1 MTKKDK
7 LLNEQ
12 TIRRWAKL
20 ADLSVINENFFEE
33 EEAETTDTEDTVTE
47 EEATDEETVVA
58 EEEGEEEGD
67 MEVDMEAGEAED
79 AEGMD
84 VVQAVL
90 AALEP
95 FGVEVDEDD
104 AGEEAGEEMEMGAG
118 EDAAMAHG
126 DKDPAMD
133 HGMKDP
139 AMDHGMGDYGNRQD
153 ETLDLEVVDDEAL
166 TEAVLKRVLKRILS
180 NKSSNPLHFVIWNV
194 RCRPG

>member
-20 ADLSVINENFFEE
+20 ADVNVISESFFEDE
-33 EEAETTDTEDTVTE
+33 EETTTDTEETVTE
-47 EEATDEETVVA
+47 DEAVA
-58 EEEGEEEGD
+58 EEEGDMGEEEGD
-67 MEVDMEAGEAED
+67 MEVDMDAGEADD

-95 FGVEVDEDD
+95 FGVEVDEED
-104 AGEEAGEEMEMGAG
+104 AGEEMEM
-118 EDAAMAHG
+118 DAAPEAEEPAMA
-126 DKDPAMD
+126 DPAMA
-133 HGMKDP
+133 DP

-153 ETLDLEVVDDEAL
+153 ETLDLEIVDDEAL

-180 NKSSNPLHFVIWNV
+180 SK
-194 RCRPG
+194 

>member
-20 ADLSVINENFFEE
+20 ADLSVINENFFEDE
-33 EEAETTDTEDTVTE
+33 EETTTDTEETVTE
-47 EEATDEETVVA
+47 DEAVA
-58 EEEGEEEGD
+58 EEDTIEEEEGDMGEEEGD
-67 MEVDMEAGEAED
+67 MEVDMDAGEADD

-95 FGVEVDEDD
+95 FGVEVDEED
-104 AGEEAGEEMEMGAG
+104 AGEEMEM
-118 EDAAMAHG
+118 DAAPEAEA
-126 DKDPAMD
+126 DPAMA
-133 HGMKDP
+133 DP

-180 NKSSNPLHFVIWNV
+180 SK
-194 RCRPG
+194 

>member
-33 EEAETTDTEDTVTE
+33 EETETTDTETTNTEDTVTE
-47 EEATDEETVVA
+47 EEAVVA

-67 MEVDMEAGEAED
+67 MEVDMEAGEADD

-104 AGEEAGEEMEMGAG
+104 AGEEAGEEMEM
-118 EDAAMAHG
+118 DAAPEA
-126 DKDPAMD
+126 DEDPAMA
-133 HGMKDP
+133 DP

-180 NKSSNPLHFVIWNV
+180 NK
-194 RCRPG
+194 

>member
-33 EEAETTDTEDTVTE
+33 EETETTDTETTNTEDTVTE
-47 EEATDEETVVA
+47 EEAVVA

-67 MEVDMEAGEAED
+67 MEVDMEAGEADD

-104 AGEEAGEEMEMGAG
+104 AGEEAGEEMEMDAAPEAEEAG
-118 EDAAMAHG
+118 GDAAMG
-126 DKDPAMD
+126 D
-133 HGMKDP
+133 H
-139 AMDHGMGDYGNRQD
+139 YNRKD
-153 ETLDLEVVDDEAL
+153 ETLELEVIDDEAL

-180 NKSSNPLHFVIWNV
+180 NK
-194 RCRPG
+194 

>member
-20 ADLSVINENFFEE
+20 ADLNVISENFFEE
-33 EEAETTDTEDTVTE
+33 EEETTTDTEETVTE
-47 EEATDEETVVA
+47 EEGADEGDM
-58 EEEGEEEGD
+58 GEEEGD
-67 MEVDMEAGEAED
+67 MEVDMEAGEADD

-104 AGEEAGEEMEMGAG
+104 ADEEAGEEMEMGAAP
-118 EDAAMAHG
+118 EAEA
-126 DKDPAMD
+126 
-133 HGMKDP
+133 DP

-180 NKSSNPLHFVIWNV
+180 SK
-194 RCRPG
+194 

>member
-20 ADLSVINENFFEE
+20 ADLNVISENFFEE
-33 EEAETTDTEDTVTE
+33 EEETTTDTEETVTE
-47 EEATDEETVVA
+47 EEGADEGDM
-58 EEEGEEEGD
+58 GEEEGD
-67 MEVDMEAGEAED
+67 MEVDMEAGEADD

-95 FGVEVDEDD
+95 FGVEVDEED
-104 AGEEAGEEMEMGAG
+104 AGEEMEMDAAPEAEEAG
-118 EDAAMAHG
+118 GDAAMG
-126 DKDPAMD
+126 D
-133 HGMKDP
+133 H
-139 AMDHGMGDYGNRQD
+139 YNRKD
-153 ETLDLEVVDDEAL
+153 ETLELEVIDDEAL

-180 NKSSNPLHFVIWNV
+180 NK
-194 RCRPG
+194 

>member
-20 ADLSVINENFFEE
+20 ADLSVINENVFEDEE
-33 EEAETTDTEDTVTE
+33 ETTTDTEETVTE
-47 EEATDEETVVA
+47 DEAVA
-58 EEEGEEEGD
+58 EEDTSEEEEGDMGEKEGD
-67 MEVDMEAGEAED
+67 MEVDMEAGEADD

-95 FGVEVDEDD
+95 FGVEVDEDE
-104 AGEEAGEEMEMGAG
+104 AEEAGEEMKAG
-118 EDAAMAHG
+118 EDMDAAMAHG
-126 DKDPAMD
+126 DKEDPAMD

-180 NKSSNPLHFVIWNV
+180 NK
-194 RCRPG
+194 

>member
-20 ADLSVINENFFEE
+20 ADVSVINENFFDDEE
-33 EEAETTDTEDTVTE
+33 ETTTDTEETVTE
-47 EEATDEETVVA
+47 DETVDEEAHEG
-58 EEEGEEEGD
+58 GEEEGD
-67 MEVDMEAGEAED
+67 MDVEMDMGEADD

-90 AALEP
+90 KALEP
-95 FGVEVDEDD
+95 FGVEMEEDD
-104 AGEEAGEEMEMGAG
+104 A
-118 EDAAMAHG
+118 AMKYNVD
-126 DKDPAMD
+126 DKKYNVDDPAMD

-180 NKSSNPLHFVIWNV
+180 NK
-194 RCRPG
+194 

>member
-20 ADLSVINENFFEE
+20 ADVSVINENFFDDEE
-33 EEAETTDTEDTVTE
+33 ETTTDTEETVTE
-47 EEATDEETVVA
+47 DETVDEEAHEG
-58 EEEGEEEGD
+58 GEEEGD
-67 MEVDMEAGEAED
+67 MDVEMDMGEADD

-90 AALEP
+90 KALEP
-95 FGVEVDEDD
+95 FGVEMEEDD
-104 AGEEAGEEMEMGAG
+104 AGEEMEAGE
-118 EDAAMAHG
+118 EDAAMKYNVD
-126 DKDPAMD
+126 DKKYNVDD
-133 HGMKDP
+133 KKYNVDDP

-153 ETLDLEVVDDEAL
+153 EALDLEVVDDEAL

-180 NKSSNPLHFVIWNV
+180 NK
-194 RCRPG
+194 

>member
-20 ADLSVINENFFEE
+20 ADVNVISESFFEDE
-33 EEAETTDTEDTVTE
+33 EETTTDTEETVTE
-47 EEATDEETVVA
+47 DEAVA
-58 EEEGEEEGD
+58 EEGTIEEEEGDMGEEEGD
-67 MEVDMEAGEAED
+67 MEVDMDAGEADD

-95 FGVEVDEDD
+95 FGVEVDEED
-104 AGEEAGEEMEMGAG
+104 AGEEMEM
-118 EDAAMAHG
+118 DAAPEAEE
-126 DKDPAMD
+126 PAMA
-133 HGMKDP
+133 DP

-153 ETLDLEVVDDEAL
+153 EALDLEVVDDEAL

-180 NKSSNPLHFVIWNV
+180 NK
-194 RCRPG
+194 

>member
-33 EEAETTDTEDTVTE
+33 EEETETTNTEDTVTE

-58 EEEGEEEGD
+58 EEEGEEEGE
-67 MEVDMEAGEAED
+67 MEVDMEPGEADD

-104 AGEEAGEEMEMGAG
+104 AGEEAGEEMEM
-118 EDAAMAHG
+118 DAAPEADADPAMAHEPG
-126 DKDPAMD
+126 
-133 HGMKDP
+133 
-139 AMDHGMGDYGNRQD
+139 MDHGMGDYGNRKD

-180 NKSSNPLHFVIWNV
+180 NK
-194 RCRPG
+194 

>member
-33 EEAETTDTEDTVTE
+33 EETETTDTETTNTEDTVTE
-47 EEATDEETVVA
+47 EEGADEGDM
-58 EEEGEEEGD
+58 GEEEGD
-67 MEVDMEAGEAED
+67 MEVDMEAGEADD

-104 AGEEAGEEMEMGAG
+104 AGEEAGEEMEM
-118 EDAAMAHG
+118 DAAPEG
-126 DKDPAMD
+126 DEDPAMA
-133 HGMKDP
+133 DP

-180 NKSSNPLHFVIWNV
+180 NK
-194 RCRPG
+194 

>member
-20 ADLSVINENFFEE
+20 ADVNVISESFFEDE
-33 EEAETTDTEDTVTE
+33 EETTTDTEETVTE
-47 EEATDEETVVA
+47 DEAVA
-58 EEEGEEEGD
+58 EEDTIEEEEGDMGEEEGD
-67 MEVDMEAGEAED
+67 MEVDMDAGEADD

-95 FGVEVDEDD
+95 FGVEVDEED
-104 AGEEAGEEMEMGAG
+104 AGEEMEM
-118 EDAAMAHG
+118 DAAPEAEEPAMA
-126 DKDPAMD
+126 DPAMA
-133 HGMKDP
+133 DP

-153 ETLDLEVVDDEAL
+153 EALDLEVVDDEAS

-180 NKSSNPLHFVIWNV
+180 NK
-194 RCRPG
+194 

>member
-20 ADLSVINENFFEE
+20 ADLSVIRENFFEE
-33 EEAETTDTEDTVTE
+33 EETETTDTETTNTEDPVTE
-47 EEATDEETVVA
+47 EEGADEGDM
-58 EEEGEEEGD
+58 GEEEGD
-67 MEVDMEAGEAED
+67 MEVDMEAGEADD

-95 FGVEVDEDD
+95 FGVEVDEDE
-104 AGEEAGEEMEMGAG
+104 AGEEAGEEMEM
-118 EDAAMAHG
+118 DAAPAAEE
-126 DKDPAMD
+126 DPAMA
-133 HGMKDP
+133 DP
-139 AMDHGMGDYGNRQD
+139 AMDHGMGDYGNRKD

-180 NKSSNPLHFVIWNV
+180 NK
-194 RCRPG
+194 

>member
-1 MTKKDK
+1 M
-7 LLNEQ
+7 
-12 TIRRWAKL
+12 
-20 ADLSVINENFFEE
+20 
-33 EEAETTDTEDTVTE
+33 
-47 EEATDEETVVA
+47 
-58 EEEGEEEGD
+58 GEEEGD
-67 MEVDMEAGEAED
+67 MEVDMDAGEADD

-95 FGVEVDEDD
+95 FGVEVDEED
-104 AGEEAGEEMEMGAG
+104 AGEEMEMDAG

-180 NKSSNPLHFVIWNV
+180 NK
-194 RCRPG
+194 

>member
-20 ADLSVINENFFEE
+20 ADVNVISESFFEDE
-33 EEAETTDTEDTVTE
+33 EETTTDTEETVTE
-47 EEATDEETVVA
+47 DEAVA
-58 EEEGEEEGD
+58 EEDTIEEEEGDMGEEEGD
-67 MEVDMEAGEAED
+67 MEVDMDAGEADD

-95 FGVEVDEDD
+95 FGVEVDEED
-104 AGEEAGEEMEMGAG
+104 AGEEMEMDAG

-126 DKDPAMD
+126 D
-133 HGMKDP
+133 KDP

-180 NKSSNPLHFVIWNV
+180 NK
-194 RCRPG
+194 

>member
-20 ADLSVINENFFEE
+20 ADVSVINENFFDDEE
-33 EEAETTDTEDTVTE
+33 ETTTDTEETVTE
-47 EEATDEETVVA
+47 DEAVA
-58 EEEGEEEGD
+58 EEGTIEEEEGDMGEEEGD
-67 MEVDMEAGEAED
+67 MEVDMDAGGADD

-95 FGVEVDEDD
+95 FGVEVDEED
-104 AGEEAGEEMEMGAG
+104 AGEEMEMDAAPEAG
-118 EDAAMAHG
+118 E
-126 DKDPAMD
+126 DPAMD

-180 NKSSNPLHFVIWNV
+180 NK
-194 RCRPG
+194 

>member
-33 EEAETTDTEDTVTE
+33 EETETTDTETTNTEDTVTE

-67 MEVDMEAGEAED
+67 MEVDMEAGEADD

-104 AGEEAGEEMEMGAG
+104 AGEEAGEEMEMDAAPEAG
-118 EDAAMAHG
+118 E
-126 DKDPAMD
+126 DPAMD

-180 NKSSNPLHFVIWNV
+180 NK
-194 RCRPG
+194 

>member
-20 ADLSVINENFFEE
+20 ADLSVINENFFDE
-33 EEAETTDTEDTVTE
+33 EEAETTDTETTNTEDTVTE

-67 MEVDMEAGEAED
+67 MEVDMEAGEAAD

-104 AGEEAGEEMEMGAG
+104 AGEEAGEEMEMDAAPEAD
-118 EDAAMAHG
+118 EDPAMADPAMAHEPG
-126 DKDPAMD
+126 
-133 HGMKDP
+133 
-139 AMDHGMGDYGNRQD
+139 MDHGMGDYGNRKD

-180 NKSSNPLHFVIWNV
+180 NK
-194 RCRPG
+194 